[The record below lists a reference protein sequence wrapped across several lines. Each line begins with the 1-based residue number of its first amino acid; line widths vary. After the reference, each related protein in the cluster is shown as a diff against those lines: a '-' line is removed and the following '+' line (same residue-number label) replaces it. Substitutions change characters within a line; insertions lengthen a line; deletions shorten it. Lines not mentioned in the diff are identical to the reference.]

1 MNTTEYRSMMGLP
14 PAGEQEH
21 IKLNTQEGVAR
32 FNALVHGI
40 EERVNKYNNQKT
52 IVDGIAFDSKHEADV
67 YAELK
72 FLEDR
77 GIISN
82 LKLQVKFELLAKIK
96 GVQRAINYYADF
108 VFTEFGKTVVLEAKG
123 FMTDVAKNK
132 LKMFRA
138 KYPEIELR
146 ISYQK

>member
-1 MNTTEYRSMMGLP
+1 MNTAEYRAMIGLP
-14 PAGEQEH
+14 PAGKQEH
-21 IKLNTQEGVAR
+21 IKLNTPEGTAR
-32 FNALVHGI
+32 FNALVNGI
-40 EERVNKYNNQKT
+40 EEKINKYNNKKT
-52 IVDGIAFDSKHEADV
+52 IIDGITFDSKHEANT
-67 YAELK
+67 YECLK
-72 FLEDR
+72 FFEEK
-77 GIISN
+77 GIIKD
-82 LKLQVKFELLAKIK
+82 LRLQVKFELLAKIK

-108 VFTEFGKTVVLEAKG
+108 VFIENEKTVVLEAKG